1 MPLMIALMVAGAAGG
16 GGAPLNVRTFFPAQT
31 ATYECRYG
39 DHRVTRPLVED
50 AVLANFAEALVKAG
64 EPTLATSR
72 DDGRTIVRFTWL
84 RSFHAPI
91 VLRLT
96 ILPYD
101 KGHLDMVR
109 LSGLGGY
116 ALGTVEDRQRRSVAP
131 TDIAAVLRA
140 ADPARLRSAG
150 PDCGPPGT
158 DGAGWLIER
167 QDARGF
173 QFVSRWSPGEGVVR
187 EVGMLLLHL
196 GGLSDEEIY

>member
-1 MPLMIALMVAGAAGG
+1 MPLMIALLLASAPGG
-16 GGAPLNVRTFFPAQT
+16 GGASSNVRAYFPPQT

-39 DHRVTRPLVED
+39 DDRVTRPMVD
-50 AVLANFAEALVKAG
+50 DTVLASFAEALAKAG
-64 EPTLATSR
+64 EPALATPR

-96 ILPYD
+96 VLPD
-101 KGHLDMVR
+101 GAGHLDMVR

-116 ALGTVEDRQRRSVAP
+116 ELGSVEDRQRWDVAS
-131 TDIAAVLRA
+131 TDIAAVLQA
-140 ADPARLRSAG
+140 ADPARLRPVEPG
-150 PDCGPPGT
+150 CGPPGA

-173 QFVSRWSPGEGVVR
+173 QFASRWSPRDGVVR
-187 EVGMLLLHL
+187 EVGMLLLQL
-196 GGLSDEEIY
+196 GGSSDEEIY